1 MQTVETA
8 LKEHI
13 GDSSFFFVFPT
24 DIAASCWADYALRF
38 TEAVALER
46 FTAWDRFKSEA
57 VRAVH
62 QDKKSIPAVLR
73 RLFALQ
79 LLEANAQEPFFSSLI
94 PQTYAAS
101 ASGFADWLATLLPQL
116 ALWKKKRGQS
126 SALRDAEDEDLYK
139 LETLYRSFLDKHS
152 LFEPAW
158 EMPPFKDEGKKYV
171 IVYPE
176 ILQDF
181 EEYRLLLEQSPH
193 VSFIHVP
200 SSSLDTGLC
209 RFTEY
214 SNTRTELRKTAL
226 FIRSLC
232 AGESCDEQTARKK
245 AGKRTGV
252 LPRFD
257 WNDIALSIPDS
268 ENLIPYV
275 MRELALY
282 NIPARL
288 RSGKKLSLY
297 PGGGLF
303 ALIQKCYN
311 ETFSFDSVRALL
323 TDPAF
328 PWKDKTAVN
337 QLIAF
342 GIEHNC
348 LCAYDNIDVWE
359 QAFSKMPGEER
370 AGALYRELKKHV
382 KAIAGA
388 STFQKLRERYFAFAA
403 AFFNPELFS
412 EESDRIL
419 SRCISELGALTG
431 LEADYPEAARCSKVL
446 DFFVSIL
453 DSKDYL
459 AQNAS
464 CGVSV
469 FSYRVAAAAPFK
481 CHIVI
486 NASQNALNTV
496 YRPLSFLNEAKRFD
510 LHISD
515 RDVSPLF
522 VRLYAAH
529 SALPLRATC
538 SRESFS
544 GYAIAHNVFD
554 GCVSEAE
561 AAGKKTAGGGSLSAG
576 GFEAGAA
583 STGNAEKDFENAD
596 FFAAER
602 FFLRGACD
610 APPFLHSVQKEGFFA
625 WAALRENVGK
635 DISAG
640 IESTAEKKAL
650 SADLIRERVL
660 DYARGPVSGKIK
672 VSASDLNSFYT
683 CPLYWLFS
691 RVLRIREYTADASL
705 VDDVFIGTLYHEII
719 RRVLNTYKERALP
732 LLLEDGKIPSNTL
745 SALAAFT
752 REVIEGL
759 PASCRLTNDVSPLT
773 IESFRIQEASIVQK
787 LTDFLYEFICWFSG
801 FSVLDTEKAVQLE
814 SENAVF
820 KGQIDCVLT
829 NAVSDSVCI
838 VDFKTG
844 SMPKFTDCIKLP
856 ESELSDFQLAS
867 YIKLYEN
874 AHGGAHK
881 DINAGSHTK
890 VDTAAFFSIHQKE
903 PSVIVGSLVSP
914 VTGKK
919 KPYYS
924 TRILPRDG
932 FYSDGVSSVDG
943 TLQVLEKAAQAYT
956 ASVLQADLPLFT
968 DICGRGHFPDGSE
981 VPYKTCAA
989 CAHKALCRTA
999 YNLGRKS

>member
-1 MQTVETA
+1 MQTVETV

-13 GDSSFFFVFPT
+13 GDASVFFVFPT

-38 TEAVALER
+38 TEALALER

-79 LLEANAQEPFFSSLI
+79 LLESNAQKPFFSSLI

-101 ASGFADWLATLLPQL
+101 ASGFADWLASLLPQL

-126 SALRDAEDEDLYK
+126 SLSCDAEDEDLYK
-139 LETLYRSFLDKHS
+139 LETLYRSFLDTHS

-193 VSFIHVP
+193 VSFVNVP
-200 SSSLDTGLC
+200 ASPLDTALC

-232 AGESCDEQTARKK
+232 APKDGSR
-245 AGKRTGV
+245 
-252 LPRFD
+252 PRFD

-275 MRELALY
+275 MRELSLY

-303 ALIQKCYN
+303 TLIRNCYN
-311 ETFSFDSVRALL
+311 ESFSFDSVRALL

-348 LCAYDNIDVWE
+348 LCSYDNIDVWE
-359 QAFSKMPGEER
+359 QAFSKTPGEER
-370 AGALYRELKKHV
+370 ARTLYRELKKYV
-382 KAIAGA
+382 KAVADA
-388 STFQKLRERYFAFAA
+388 SSFRKLREHYFAFAA

-412 EESDRIL
+412 KESDRIV
-419 SRCISELGALTG
+419 SRCISELSSLAE

-446 DFFVSIL
+446 DFFVSVL

-459 AQNAS
+459 AQS
-464 CGVSV
+464 SDRGVSV

-510 LHISD
+510 LRICD

-522 VRLYAAH
+522 VRLYAEH
-529 SALPLRATC
+529 SALPLRAAC

-544 GYAIAHNVFD
+544 GYAIAHSVFD
-554 GCVSEAE
+554 GCLSD
-561 AAGKKTAGGGSLSAG
+561 AGIETESFK
-576 GFEAGAA
+576 
-583 STGNAEKDFENAD
+583 NADSAD

-602 FFLRGACD
+602 SFLRGVSAR
-610 APPFLHSVQKEGFFA
+610 PLFLHSVQKEGFFS
-625 WAALRENVGK
+625 WASLKAGEDVCVKSVLSS
-635 DISAG
+635 DI
-640 IESTAEKKAL
+640 
-650 SADLIRERVL
+650 IRERIL
-660 DYARGPVSGKIK
+660 QYACDPVSGKIK

-705 VDDVFIGTLYHEII
+705 IDNVFIGTLYHEII
-719 RRVLNTYKERALP
+719 QRVLNTYKKKALP
-732 LLLEDGKIPSNTL
+732 LLLEDGKIPSDTL
-745 SALAAFT
+745 FALKTFT

-773 IESFRIQEASIVQK
+773 LESFRIQEASIVQK
-787 LTDFLYEFICWFSG
+787 LTDFFYEFICWFSG
-801 FSVLDTEKAVQLE
+801 FSVCDTEKALQLE
-814 SENAVF
+814 SENALF

-829 NAVSDSVCI
+829 NAADDSVCI

-844 SMPKFTDCIKLP
+844 KVPKFTKCIKLP
-856 ESELSDFQLAS
+856 EGTLSDFQLAS
-867 YIKLYEN
+867 YIRLYEN
-874 AHGGAHK
+874 AHGGAH
-881 DINAGSHTK
+881 AGAHTK
-890 VDTAAFFSIHQKE
+890 IDTAAFFSIHKKE
-903 PSVIVGSLVSP
+903 LSVIVGSLVSP

-919 KPYYS
+919 KPYCS

-932 FYSDGVSSVDG
+932 FYADGVSSVDG
-943 TLQVLEKAAQAYT
+943 TLQALEEAAQAYT

-968 DICGRGHFPDGSE
+968 DIRARRHFPDGSE
-981 VPYKTCAA
+981 VPYKTCAD
-989 CAHKALCRTA
+989 CAYKALCRTA